1 MVFKTWDAKK
11 LKIVAEAAKTRIM
24 QKDEVLF
31 EDQTLADTL
40 YFLVSGMLRI
50 EKEVDVT
57 NQNFWPT
64 DDCEWLSTKVT
75 QRVLFKIADI
85 KPFQLVGER

>member
-1 MVFKTWDAKK
+1 
-11 LKIVAEAAKTRIM
+11 M

-40 YFLVSGMLRI
+40 YFIVNGMLRV

-64 DDCEWLSTKVT
+64 NDCEWLSTKVT
-75 QRVLFKIADI
+75 
-85 KPFQLVGER
+85 